1 MADKK
6 VIFDV
11 LAVAKTEGFD
21 AAAAKVNKLNDSAEK
36 STKNLGLLSTAIV
49 GLGPA
54 VIPVA
59 AAASVALVG
68 LAGAAGTG
76 LLAFEGLK
84 KEWKAGTLQLTPLGQ
99 QITTLTR
106 NLDTLERT
114 AAGGVAPGFTQGL
127 KDINGLM
134 PTVNQDVRQ
143 LAGQLGQIGGH
154 LGAGFV
160 TLFTRLNPLFTALGD
175 ELVRD
180 SAQFQR
186 WATSSTA
193 VTKFVNYAQQ
203 QLPRVEE
210 TIKSLFTLASH
221 VVEAFAGFGGN
232 SLTAIQL
239 FSKALNLI
247 PVGVL
252 QALVPAIVGLKI
264 ASTVS
269 AAVNNLTISL
279 EKVTVAEGA
288 AAAATGLLATTLSAA
303 LNPAIAATIGLYYL
317 LGPVLDKV
325 AGNTGTFSD
334 QVNTLRGAT
343 VGVIPPADHFVNGV
357 LVPYGKQVSVAADG
371 TVRLTTTQQA
381 GKDAADKAAASF
393 AKQTVQMELQSDAA
407 GLLNQALQQLGNQN
421 LGVAQAQTALAQAN
435 LNVLSTFKGSHNAI
449 SGNTAAALANQQ
461 AIQGS
466 IQSAYQ
472 LASAIGKQTGSTKQE
487 IASLKNSKAQ
497 LEDTL
502 RSQGRLTKGVQAY
515 IDQLFQ
521 IPKKIPPTKV
531 DLDKAAADAKAA
543 AWKRQL
549 NTIPPNVFTKFNANT
564 RQALKNARDFSY
576 YLSTING
583 QTATTYVDNYI
594 RTHVS
599 AFVSGNVG
607 RVSGLRAAGGPVT
620 AGMPYIVGER
630 RPELFV
636 PDVNG
641 RIIPNPGPTRT
652 RGVAQSVT
660 NNVVINVYGGDTNQV
675 VRALERHVGS
685 GGKIRIARGVN

>member
-59 AAASVALVG
+59 AAASVAFVG

-99 QITTLTR
+99 QITTLTK

-134 PTVNQDVRQ
+134 PIVNQDVRQ

-193 VTKFVNYAQQ
+193 VTKFVQYAQNE
-203 QLPRVEE
+203 LPQVEA
-210 TIKSLFTLASH
+210 TIKSLFVTAAH
-221 VVEAFAGFGGN
+221 VVQAFAGFGGN
-232 SLTAIQL
+232 SLSAIRL
-239 FSKALNLI
+239 FSEAINHI
-247 PVGVL
+247 PIGVL
-252 QALVPAIVGLKI
+252 QALAPAIVGLKI

-279 EKVTVAEGA
+279 EKMTVAEGA
-288 AAAATGLLATTLSAA
+288 ASAATGLLATTLSTA
-303 LNPAIAATIGLYYL
+303 LNPALAAAIGLYYL

-334 QVNTLRGAT
+334 EINTLRGAT
-343 VGVIPPADHFVNGV
+343 VGVIPPADHFVHGV

-381 GKDAADKAAASF
+381 GKDAADKAAASL
-393 AKQTVQMELQSDAA
+393 AKQTIQMELQSDAA
-407 GLLNQALQQLGNQN
+407 GLLNQALQQIGNQN
-421 LGVAQAQTALAQAN
+421 LSVAQAQTALAQAN

-449 SGNTAAALANQQ
+449 KGNTAAALANQQ

-466 IQSAYQ
+466 IQSAYS
-472 LASAIGKQTGSTKQE
+472 LASAIGKQTGSTKGE
-487 IASLKNSKAQ
+487 IASLKNSKQA

-502 RSQGRLTKGVQAY
+502 RSQGRLTKDVQAY
-515 IDQLFQ
+515 IDKLFQ
-521 IPKKIPPTKV
+521 IPKKLPPTKIDV
-531 DLDKAAADAKAA
+531 DKANADAKAA
-543 AWKRQL
+543 AYKREL
-549 NTIPPNVFTKFNANT
+549 ASITPNVFTKFNANT
-564 RQALKNARDFSY
+564 RQALKNSRDFED
-576 YLSTING
+576 YLNSLNG
-583 QTATTYVDNYI
+583 KTVSTYVDNYI

-599 AFVSGNVG
+599 TFIAGNVG

-620 AGMPYIVGER
+620 AGMPYIVGEH

-652 RGVAQSVT
+652 VSSGAAVV
-660 NNVVINVYGGDTNQV
+660 NNVTVNVHGGDPKAV
-675 VRALERHVGS
+675 VRVLEQYFGR
-685 GGKIRIARGVN
+685 GGTLNSHGRIR